1 MPKFNSREYEWAD
14 VSVVAA
20 GRMITGIRGVSYTS
34 SQEKEALYGKG
45 NKPHSIQRGNKTFS
59 GAIRLLQ
66 SELEALE
73 LAAGGDA
80 WDISFNI
87 VVAYGNPAKGDMIT
101 TDLLVGCEITEIPK
115 GLNQNDKF
123 MEIELPLVMLDVK
136 RGYK

>member
-1 MPKFNSREYEWAD
+1 MPKFNSREYEWSD
-14 VSVVAA
+14 VNVVAA

-34 SQEKEALYGKG
+34 SQEKEALYGKS
-45 NKPHSIQRGNKTFS
+45 NKPHSIQRGNKTFAGS
-59 GAIRLLQ
+59 INLLQ

-80 WDISFNI
+80 LDISFNI
-87 VVAYGNPAKGDMIT
+87 VVAYGNPTKGDVIT
-101 TDLLVGCEITEIPK
+101 TDLLIGCEITEIPK
-115 GLNQNDKF
+115 GLKQNDKF

>member
-80 WDISFNI
+80 LDISFNI
-87 VVAYGNPAKGDMIT
+87 VVAYGNPAKGDVIT

>member
-1 MPKFNSREYEWAD
+1 MAKFNSREYEWSD
-14 VSVVAA
+14 VKVVAA
-20 GRMITGIRGVSYTS
+20 GRMITGIRGVAYTS

-59 GAIRLLQ
+59 GSISLLQ

-80 WDISFNI
+80 LDISFNI
-87 VVAYGNPAKGDMIT
+87 VVAYGNPAKGDVIT

-115 GLNQNDKF
+115 GLKQNDKF

>member
-80 WDISFNI
+80 LNISFNI
-87 VVAYGNPAKGDMIT
+87 VVAYGNPAKGDVIT
-101 TDLLVGCEITEIPK
+101 TDLLGGCEITEIPK

-123 MEIELPLVMLDVK
+123 MEIELPIVALDIV
-136 RGYK
+136 YDYQ

>member
-80 WDISFNI
+80 LNISFNI
-87 VVAYGNPAKGDMIT
+87 VVAYGNPLKGDVIT

-123 MEIELPLVMLDVK
+123 MEIELPLVMLDAK

>member
-80 WDISFNI
+80 LDISFNI
-87 VVAYGNPAKGDMIT
+87 VVAYGNPLKGDVIT

>member
-1 MPKFNSREYEWAD
+1 MPKFNSREYEWSD

-34 SQEKEALYGKG
+34 SQEKEALYGKS
-45 NKPHSIQRGNKTFS
+45 NKPHSIQRGNKTFAGS
-59 GAIRLLQ
+59 IRLLQ

-80 WDISFNI
+80 LDISFNI
-87 VVAYGNPAKGDMIT
+87 VVAYGNPTKGDVIT